1 MSTNHQRPKRAN
13 APNHSQHNWPVRW
26 LAAIAWMLVIFAASA
41 WPRHGPP
48 SARGTDK
55 MLHFLAYAVLTVL
68 LFRCWLTTAVR
79 SRLLIAIGRASII
92 AIAYGLF
99 LELYQLRV
107 PGRDFQW
114 SDILAN
120 CAGVVIAA
128 LLLLYFYHSRSSPG
142 TCHTNQY

>member
-1 MSTNHQRPKRAN
+1 MSNHHQRPKQAN
-13 APNHSQHNWPVRW
+13 APNDSQHNWPVRW
-26 LAAIAWMLVIFAASA
+26 LSAIAWMSVVFAASA
-41 WPRHGPP
+41 WPKHGPP

-55 MLHFLAYAVLTVL
+55 MLHFVAYAVLTVL
-68 LFRCWLTTAVR
+68 LFCCWRATAAR
-79 SRLLIAIGRASII
+79 SRLAIAIGRASII
-92 AIAYGLF
+92 ANGYGLF

-128 LLLLYFYHSRSSPG
+128 LLLLYFYRNRSSPG
-142 TCHTNQY
+142 TCHTNQ

>member
-1 MSTNHQRPKRAN
+1 MSNHRQRTKQAN
-13 APNHSQHNWPVRW
+13 APNDSQPNWPVRW
-26 LAAIAWMLVIFAASA
+26 LGAIAWMSVVFAASA
-41 WPRHGPP
+41 WPKHGPP

-55 MLHFLAYAVLTVL
+55 VLHFVAYAVLTVL
-68 LFRCWLTTAVR
+68 LFRWWRTTAAR
-79 SRLLIAIGRASII
+79 SRLAIAIGRASII
-92 AIAYGLF
+92 AIGYGLF

-128 LLLLYFYHSRSSPG
+128 LLLLYFYRNRSSAG
-142 TCHTNQY
+142 TCHTN

>member
-1 MSTNHQRPKRAN
+1 MSNHHQRPKRAN
-13 APNHSQHNWPVRW
+13 APSDRRHNRLVRW
-26 LAAIAWMLVIFAASA
+26 LAAIAWMSVILAASA
-41 WPRHGPP
+41 WPKHGPP

-55 MLHFLAYAVLTVL
+55 VLHFVAYAVLTVL
-68 LFRCWLTTAVR
+68 LFRCWRTTAAT
-79 SRLLIAIGRASII
+79 SRLAIAIGRASII
-92 AIAYGLF
+92 AIGYGLF

-128 LLLLYFYHSRSSPG
+128 LLLLYFYRNRSSAG
-142 TCHTNQY
+142 TCHTNQ